1 MLIVLKLIRMK
12 NLRILMKI
20 VNRVYL
26 KTKKIPRSV
35 SSIWAERR
43 RAWKSSHYAFTWSR
57 TSTSSFRRRRWR
69 HPVSAPTSTLSSTSA
84 RTLSTFVCAS
94 IPSTSSVST
103 RCCRVQAPIVC
114 KLVWEVLSVSHWAQL
129 PVSTSVSHSCQSVL
143 RTQTRQLALRPLDVQ
158 SSSFQEGRRYE
169 SIYLDLN

>member
-114 KLVWEVLSVSHWAQL
+114 KPVLYFL
-129 PVSTSVSHSCQSVL
+129 CLYLQSVFIIRL
-143 RTQTRQLALRPLDVQ
+143 IQR
-158 SSSFQEGRRYE
+158 
-169 SIYLDLN
+169 